1 MSSSETVHEPAAYRR
16 RLMALSGAMGFTMY
30 GLGSSVPLLKHDLGI
45 SRATAS
51 LHNIGFAIMITL
63 SSFWIPKLISKHSP
77 RKVMMS
83 GWALVIVSILIFT
96 VGRSLWLTIPAMS
109 VAGLGATLFN
119 NTNAVTLG
127 QSAGMSFQVT
137 LRQTGIAVVAGA
149 TSPLIIGLLIRNG
162 VSWRIT
168 LATVAVLLGFLALRS
183 MPAIPDRSPVREESA
198 GRHWDKS
205 LLILVGLGFTANGL
219 EVTSGSWALDLLIS
233 RGMVLSV
240 AVIAVTVLSYGIG
253 ISRLGLA
260 MTHRIG
266 VGHMWWYS
274 ASIAATGLI
283 IIVLAKSTAITLLG
297 LIIAAFGIGPLAA
310 IALAI
315 AAISPKGADAG
326 IAANVVGA
334 GPMIGI
340 GSWMMGLVSDS
351 SGFSVAYLIPL
362 ALLFVASGFFM
373 STQPRSRTT

>member
-1 MSSSETVHEPAAYRR
+1 MSSSEIVHKPTTYRR

-83 GWALVIVSILIFT
+83 GWALVILSILVFSL
-96 VGRSLWLTIPAMS
+96 GHSLWLTIPAMS
-109 VAGLGATLFN
+109 IAGLGATLFN

-127 QSAGMSFQVT
+127 QSSGMSVHVM
-137 LRQTGIAVVAGA
+137 LRQTGIATVAGA
-149 TSPLIIGLLIRNG
+149 TSPLIIGVLIRNG
-162 VSWRIT
+162 ISWRVT
-168 LATVAVLLGFLALRS
+168 LAAFGVMLGFLALKL
-183 MPAIPDRSPVREESA
+183 MPAIPDRSPIREKSA

-205 LLILVGLGFTANGL
+205 LFILMGLGFAANGL

-233 RGMVLSV
+233 RGMLLSV
-240 AVIAVTVLSYGIG
+240 AVVAVTVLSYGIG

-260 MTHRIG
+260 MTHRLG
-266 VGHMWWYS
+266 VARMWWFS
-274 ASIAATGLI
+274 VAIAASGLI
-283 IIVLAKSTAITLLG
+283 VIVLAKSTALTVMG
-297 LIIAAFGIGPLAA
+297 LIIAAIGIGPLAA

-326 IAANVVGA
+326 IAANVIGA

-340 GSWMMGLVSDS
+340 GSWVMGLVSDS
-351 SGFSVAYLIPL
+351 SGFSIAYLIPL
-362 ALLFVASGFFM
+362 SLLAVSSGFFV
-373 STQPRSRTT
+373 STQPRSSTT